1 MEGGTRD
8 DYFAPAC
15 DIQRPNR
22 PSKVLFQAKRIFPVL
37 ILTRKVG
44 QAIDIGGGIEVSV
57 LSTRSGHV
65 KLGLAAPRNV
75 VIRRG
80 ELGPLPV
87 LDCPG
92 KLGRSWSNV
101 ATNAVGKRSPP
112 CECAVGQIV
121 KSAENSPS

>member
-1 MEGGTRD
+1 M
-8 DYFAPAC
+8 
-15 DIQRPNR
+15 
-22 PSKVLFQAKRIFPVL
+22 L

-44 QAIDIGGGIEVSV
+44 QAIEIGGGIEVSV

-80 ELGPLPV
+80 ELSPLPV

-92 KLGRSWSNV
+92 NVGRSWSNIG
-101 ATNAVGKRSPP
+101 ANAVGKRSSP
-112 CECAVGQIV
+112 CECAVGQV
-121 KSAENSPS
+121 AKSAKNASG